1 MMKDDNEAAARES
14 AKMFNDKRV
23 TQFYDPE
30 RLIGYLYRFDVFP
43 DAADQMAKSI
53 PEAHPFHEVIA
64 RRAETESERPEWDI
78 YMWFKRGVRWKKD
91 APRPTRFIRH
101 VAHWDEDGKKMSLM
115 WVDDLT
121 KAPVVDVLGE
131 RMSAIMHSLRPH
143 E

>member
-1 MMKDDNEAAARES
+1 
-14 AKMFNDKRV
+14 
-23 TQFYDPE
+23 
-30 RLIGYLYRFDVFP
+30 
-43 DAADQMAKSI
+43 
-53 PEAHPFHEVIA
+53 
-64 RRAETESERPEWDI
+64 
-78 YMWFKRGVRWKKD
+78 MWFKRGVRWKKD